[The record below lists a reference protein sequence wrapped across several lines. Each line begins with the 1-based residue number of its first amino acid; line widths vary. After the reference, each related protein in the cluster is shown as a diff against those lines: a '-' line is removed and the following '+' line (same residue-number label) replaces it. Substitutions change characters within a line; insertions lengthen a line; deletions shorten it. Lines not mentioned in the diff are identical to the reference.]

1 MLKMLGIENSFI
13 PVRRVGEK
21 TEQKL
26 WKAGVTTWDDFEGSV
41 VGPTRAERI
50 QEFISTAQTHLNEGN
65 SYYFGQVFP
74 EESRWRLYENFSEE
88 TCFLDIE
95 TTGLNGWSDDV
106 TMVGLYRGGEMKTLV
121 RGQNLSQKA
130 LTDELEQAQL
140 LVTFNGEEF
149 DLPFLERAFDVE
161 IDVPHIDL
169 MRECRR
175 LGYSGGLSF
184 IERQVGIERDRPDLS
199 GEDAVRLWREYER
212 GNDTSLATLI
222 EYNREDVMN
231 LEALLEVVTGQ
242 LHKEVF
248 ESVQDTA

>member
-1 MLKMLGIENSFI
+1 MRIENSFI
-13 PVRRVGEK
+13 PVRGVGEK

-26 WKAGVTTWDDFEGSV
+26 WQAGVTTWDEFDGSI
-41 VGPTRAERI
+41 VGPTKAERI
-50 QEFISTAQTHLNEGN
+50 EEFISTARTHLDEAN

-74 EESRWRLYENFSEE
+74 EESYWRLYENFSEE

-95 TTGLNGWSDDV
+95 TTGLNEWSDDV
-106 TMVGLYRGGEMKTLV
+106 TMVGLYQGEEMTTLV
-121 RGQNLSQKA
+121 RGQNLSQDT
-130 LTDELEQAQL
+130 LVEELQDTKL

-161 IDVPHIDL
+161 VVAPHIDL
-169 MRECRR
+169 MKVCRR
-175 LGYSGGLSF
+175 MGYRGGLSF

-212 GNDTSLATLI
+212 GNDTSLDTLI

-231 LEALLEVVTGQ
+231 LEVLLNVVTGQ
-242 LHKEVF
+242 LHEEVF
-248 ESVQDTA
+248 GSVGDS

>member
-1 MLKMLGIENSFI
+1 MLGIENSFI
-13 PVRRVGEK
+13 PVRGVGEK

-26 WKAGVTTWDDFEGSV
+26 WQAGVTTWDEFDGSA

-50 QEFISTAQTHLNEGN
+50 EEFISTARTHLDEGN
-65 SYYFGQVFP
+65 AYYFGQVFP
-74 EESRWRLYENFSEE
+74 EESYWRLYENFSEE

-95 TTGLNGWSDDV
+95 TTGLNEWSDDV
-106 TMVGLYRGGEMKTLV
+106 TMVGLYQGGEMTTLV
-121 RGQNLSQKA
+121 RGQNLSQDT
-130 LTDELEQAQL
+130 LVEELQDTKL

-161 IDVPHIDL
+161 VVAPHIDL
-169 MRECRR
+169 MKVCRR
-175 LGYSGGLSF
+175 MGYRGGLSF

-212 GNDTSLATLI
+212 GNDTSLDTLI

-231 LEALLEVVTGQ
+231 LEALLDFVTGQ
-242 LHKEVF
+242 LHEEVF
-248 ESVQDTA
+248 EVVQESR